1 MTITTELELGDVQTI
16 TPNDSADTDAL
27 FNQIWRLNP
36 DARIEQTAQGE
47 IIIMPPADGES
58 GNQSGEAY
66 AQLRNWARQDGTG
79 KTLDSSTTFRLPNG
93 AKRSPDA
100 SWAKVERIKTLSKRE
115 RKEFLPFAPDF
126 TIEVKSQSDR
136 WKQQNEKCLEYLA
149 NGTSEAW
156 LIDPAK
162 RTVHLYTAGGQVT
175 EFKDCDSVQSNYVPS
190 FTMDLRPI
198 WEGLDI

>member
-1 MTITTELELGDVQTI
+1 MTVTTELELGDVQTV
-16 TPNDSADTDAL
+16 TPSDPADADAL
-27 FNQIWRLNP
+27 FDRIWRLNP

-47 IIIMPPADGES
+47 IIIMPPAGGES
-58 GNQSGEAY
+58 GNQSGEAF
-66 AQLRNWARQDGTG
+66 AQLYNWARQDGTG
-79 KTLDSSTTFRLPNG
+79 KTFDSSTTFRLPDG

-100 SWAKVERIKTLSKRE
+100 SWVRSERIRALSKRA

-136 WKQQNEKCLEYLA
+136 WKQQHEKCLEYVA

-162 RTVHLYTAGGQVT
+162 RTVHRYTAGGSFT
-175 EFKDCDSVQSNYVPS
+175 ECKECDSLQNSYLPS
-190 FTMDLRPI
+190 FNIDLRPV

>member
-1 MTITTELELGDVQTI
+1 MTITTELVLGDVQTI

-27 FNQIWRLNP
+27 FNRIWRLNP
-36 DARIEQTAQGE
+36 DARIEQTGQGE
-47 IIIMPPADGES
+47 IIIMPPAGGES

-66 AQLRNWARQDGTG
+66 AQLHAWARQDGTG
-79 KTLDSSTTFRLPNG
+79 MTFDSSTTFRLPNG

-100 SWAKVERIKTLSKRE
+100 SWVSKERIRSLSKRA

-126 TIEVKSQSDR
+126 TIEVKSHSDR
-136 WKQQNEKCLEYLA
+136 WKQQHEKCLEYMA

-156 LIDPAK
+156 LIDPAE
-162 RTVHLYTAGGQVT
+162 RTVRLYTADGHVT
-175 EFKDCDSVQSNYVPS
+175 ELKDCDSVQSNYLPS